1 MKKNPTNE
9 QRKVINCDSQLISLS
24 APGGTGKTDCLIW
37 YILKQI
43 KSGKHI
49 RIIMVT
55 LTNSAADTVNERFED
70 RNNPYSNSFKAST
83 FHSFAKSILP
93 NHAKK
98 IGYQNNFSVVPGIT
112 EKILKRIVNEHKSRL
127 KELNKPYEVIKE
139 INDKFLRSN
148 HLIKNIAQEYIQKEK
163 TIKLIRK
170 IILGALKER
179 KRLNEMDFDDL
190 TFNLYK
196 LLKNNDSVLQ
206 SIVTDYPLMIV
217 DEFQDT
223 TDIQWKAMKLF
234 IRSGI
239 QFLGAGDPYQTLYRF
254 VCANLKRFNQLS
266 AISGCKEFQLTK
278 NFRSTMQIVS
288 ISNAIRSQLPGY
300 KGHEIRSEDTGPK
313 PQVILSHRKG
323 LLIEDI
329 LSKIHAH
336 REKSTPLKEMA
347 ITFRFD
353 GDARLLAKKLIG
365 WKVPFVSYLKE
376 NSTSEF
382 KDVVLS
388 IIKIVQQQGERK
400 HWRKIIPWFQGIGK
414 KNINTVLDLLRKEY
428 YQFEDIKYLRRK
440 RYKTDFNKLL
450 KLLREIQKL
459 KNNPFQVLHDVRD
472 FYSSLGKTRE
482 IKDYNPYWTTMLKI
496 VHKSANLQEFLL
508 KYQDSSY
515 GMYYPS
521 NRDVDEGEFITLS
534 NIHKIKGK
542 EFKVVFILGSYD
554 TMFENHNTFD
564 DDDLIKDEIMI
575 MDTAVTRSKRYLYF
589 LFPMTK
595 KEWDERKHKKNPS
608 IFIRN
613 CSKDLSDI
621 YKPYIKNWF

>member
-1 MKKNPTNE
+1 MEKNPTKE
-9 QRKVINCDSQLISLS
+9 QWKVINCNSQLISLS
-24 APGGTGKTDCLIW
+24 APGGTGKTDCLILH
-37 YILKQI
+37 ILKQI
-43 KSGKHI
+43 KSGKYI

-70 RNNPYSNSFKAST
+70 LKNPYSNSFKAST
-83 FHSFAKSILP
+83 FHSFARSILP

-98 IGYQNNFSVVPGIT
+98 IGYQNNFNVIPGIT
-112 EKILKRIVNEHKSRL
+112 EKILKRRVNEHKSRL
-127 KELNKPYEVIKE
+127 EELDNPYEDIKE

-148 HLIKNIAQEYIQKEK
+148 HLIKNIAQEYTQKEK

-170 IILGALKER
+170 IIWGALKER
-179 KRLNEMDFDDL
+179 RRLNVMDFDDL

-196 LLKNNDSVLQ
+196 LVKNNDSALK
-206 SIVTDYPLMIV
+206 SIVTENPLMIV

-223 TDIQWKAMKLF
+223 TDIQWKAMKLL
-234 IRSGI
+234 IGNGI

-288 ISNAIRSQLPGY
+288 LSNAIRSQLQGY
-300 KGHEIRSEDTGPK
+300 KGYKIWSEDTGPN

-323 LLIEDI
+323 LLIEAI
-329 LSKIHAH
+329 YSGIHYH
-336 REKSTPLKEMA
+336 WKKGTPLKEMSV
-347 ITFRFD
+347 TFRFAE
-353 GDARLLAKKLIG
+353 DARLLAKKLIG
-365 WKVPFVSYLKE
+365 WKIPFVSYIKE
-376 NSTSEF
+376 NSSSDF

-388 IIKIVQQQGERK
+388 IIKIVQRQGKRK
-400 HWRKIIPWFQGIGK
+400 HWRKILQFMDGVGAR
-414 KNINTVLDLLRKEY
+414 NINDILDILRKEL
-428 YQFEDIKYLRRK
+428 YQFEDLKYIRGK

-450 KLLREIQKL
+450 KLLHEIQKL
-459 KNNPFQVLHDVRD
+459 KNNPFQALYNIRD

-482 IKDYNPYWTTMLKI
+482 IKDHDPYWTTMLKI
-496 VHKSANLQEFLL
+496 VDKSASLQEFLL

-521 NRDVDEGEFITLS
+521 NRVVGDEEFITLS

-595 KEWDERKHKKNPS
+595 KEWDGRRHEKNPS

-613 CSKDLSDI
+613 CSEDLYEVYSPI
-621 YKPYIKNWF
+621 